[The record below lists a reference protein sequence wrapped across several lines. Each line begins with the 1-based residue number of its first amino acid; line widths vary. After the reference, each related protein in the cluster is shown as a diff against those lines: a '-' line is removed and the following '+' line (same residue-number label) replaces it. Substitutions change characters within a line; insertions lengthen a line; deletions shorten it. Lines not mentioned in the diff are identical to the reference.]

1 VYDWCTIKPLTVL
14 KQGNVRIAESITYLE
29 SAACPK
35 STPTSFRH
43 ANLLRFKRLRIIEGR
58 LSRKLSQKSSR
69 VTRARPML
77 CGEAKSKAPR
87 SLGRV
92 ERALPARGV
101 EGKIKRPDPLH
112 RQDSIHHPGIV
123 LGDRARLRFV
133 SRVVQDQS
141 A

>member
-69 VTRARPML
+69 VTRARRML

-101 EGKIKRPDPLH
+101 EGQMK
-112 RQDSIHHPGIV
+112 RQDRLNRQDPIHHSGIV
-123 LGDRARLRFV
+123 FDDRPHLRLV
-133 SRVVQDQS
+133 SRIVQDQS